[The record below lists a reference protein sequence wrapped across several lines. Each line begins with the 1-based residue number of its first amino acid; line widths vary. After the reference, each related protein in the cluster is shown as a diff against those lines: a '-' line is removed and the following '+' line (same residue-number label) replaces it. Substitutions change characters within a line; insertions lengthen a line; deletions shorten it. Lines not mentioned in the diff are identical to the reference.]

1 MAGAWLL
8 QLDPEK
14 PQPKAKGYFPLT
26 QKKTINVHKKKS
38 YFAYIHLTRN
48 GC

>member
-14 PQPKAKGYFPLT
+14 PQPKAKGYFSPT
-26 QKKTINVHKKKS
+26 DS